1 MHATAGLVLFT
12 VSSALG
18 FGAATALQSPQG
30 KDAPVAAAGAPP
42 RLADIL
48 KGYVGQDCWP
58 WWKESGLVG
67 INFDSSNGVAMQKRK
82 IVLVGQDF
90 LKLDQ
95 EVIVPYSC
103 LSWLQGKKL

>member
-48 KGYVGQDCWP
+48 KGYVGQDCWL

-67 INFDSSNGVAMQKRK
+67 INFDAGNAGQQRK